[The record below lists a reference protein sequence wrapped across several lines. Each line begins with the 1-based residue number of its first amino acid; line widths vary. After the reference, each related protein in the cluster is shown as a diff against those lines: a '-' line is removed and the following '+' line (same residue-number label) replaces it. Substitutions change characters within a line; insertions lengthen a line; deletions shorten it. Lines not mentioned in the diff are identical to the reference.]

1 MDETGPGAG
10 RRPLC
15 PLLGSIGDARTC
27 LTYPHYEN
35 RCYAGG
41 SAQNVPKTRQARYCT
56 AARWMLC
63 PLVKVRGIESAK
75 RQSAEAAGWPQAEP
89 PATAPKTVA
98 AAAMR
103 GREVGVPEAESER
116 PGPVPA
122 SRQGFLSYLL
132 LWLIVVVTGTTAAAI
147 LVVGLLVSRGTLDW
161 PLEDG
166 APRRVQAAGLAP
178 DFGQSRLAA
187 FVFGTAT
194 STPTF
199 MPTATSSPTA
209 TPTPTNTATSTPTGT
224 ATSTSTPT
232 PTPTNTATTLPTTT
246 PVPPTATSVPPTA
259 TPPPTPIATFL
270 PLPANVDGSPVPTVA
285 PQPAD
290 PAAPAKPPVA
300 PATSPPTRI
309 VVPAIGLDAKVV
321 PVGWKVEEQNGKKVA
336 VWEVADFAAG
346 WHENSAFPGMAGNTV
361 LSGHHNIKG
370 EVFRHVVDLKVGDS
384 IYLYVGDRRFDYVV
398 RRTMIVKE
406 KGEPQEKRLEN
417 ARWIARSDDIRLT
430 IVTCWPYTN
439 NTHRVI
445 VVALPA

>member
-1 MDETGPGAG
+1 MDGIGPGMG

-56 AARWMLC
+56 SARWMLC
-63 PLVKVRGIESAK
+63 PLVKVRGIESVK
-75 RQSAEAAGWPQAEP
+75 RQAAEAAGRPPEEP
-89 PATAPKTVA
+89 PATAPKTVDA
-98 AAAMR
+98 AVLR
-103 GREVGVPEAESER
+103 GQEAGVPEAESE
-116 PGPVPA
+116 PPAPA

-147 LVVGLLVSRGTLDW
+147 LVIGLLVSRGTLDW
-161 PLEDG
+161 PLEAG
-166 APRRVQAAGLAP
+166 APPRVQAAGLVP
-178 DFGQSRLAA
+178 DFGRSRLALL
-187 FVFGTAT
+187 VFGTAT
-194 STPTF
+194 PTAP
-199 MPTATSSPTA
+199 PTATETATPSP
-209 TPTPTNTATSTPTGT
+209 TPTPTNTATATPTSTPTS
-224 ATSTSTPT
+224 TSTPEPTLTPT

-246 PVPPTATSVPPTA
+246 PVPPTATPPL
-259 TPPPTPIATFL
+259 PTPVATFL

-285 PQPAD
+285 AQPAD
-290 PAAPAKPPVA
+290 PASPTNPPVA

-309 VVPAIGLDAKVV
+309 VAPAIGLDAKVV
-321 PVGWKVEEQNGKKVA
+321 PVGWKVEDQNGKKVA

-346 WHENSAFPGMAGNTV
+346 WHENSALPGAVGNIV

-384 IYLYVGDRRFDYVV
+384 VHLYVGDRRFDYVV

-430 IVTCWPYTN
+430 LVTCWPYAN